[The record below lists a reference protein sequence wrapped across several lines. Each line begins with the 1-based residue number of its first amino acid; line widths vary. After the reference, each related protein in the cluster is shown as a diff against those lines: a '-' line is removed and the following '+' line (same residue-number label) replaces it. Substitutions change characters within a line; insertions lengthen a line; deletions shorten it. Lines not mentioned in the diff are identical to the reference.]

1 MRSNL
6 REEPVW
12 CEGSVRESWNRPRSS
27 VQLKYG
33 VISALRKKREQ
44 YQKFIL
50 LIRVVPPKSFGPYQ
64 GSGDF
69 FYSIIKK
76 EKEIRSWQKKRNL

>member
-12 CEGSVRESWNRPRSS
+12 CEGSVRESWNRPLSS

-33 VISALRKKREQ
+33 VISALRKKERAVSEIHTANQ
-44 YQKFIL
+44 GGTAEVL
-50 LIRVVPPKSFGPYQ
+50 RSLSGIRGLFL
-64 GSGDF
+64 F
-69 FYSIIKK
+69 H
-76 EKEIRSWQKKRNL
+76 N